1 MIKNNLKK
9 LMKEK
14 NVTIADL
21 HRALGISRPTLTRMV
36 NNESDTIRY
45 DTIDQLC
52 KIFMVGLNGLFS
64 FVPFNELTCCVA
76 TVKLNKEG
84 KCDIIRPVN
93 PRIEIRRVEEENDD
107 QLTDLKIGLTLTL
120 SFDKTEFLYT
130 STDLKYLPDNILY
143 VAFELKQSEVEE
155 KEFFQFVRDT
165 DPNFKDRVKREIA
178 DRIRKTF
185 MLDSDIDVVIVA
197 DFMRVLEGK
206 D

>member
-1 MIKNNLKK
+1 
-9 LMKEK
+9 MKEK
-14 NVTIADL
+14 NITIADL
-21 HRALGISRPTLTRMV
+21 HRSLGISRPTLTRMV

-84 KCDIIRPVN
+84 ECDIIRPVN
-93 PRIEIRRVEEENDD
+93 PRIEIRRVEEENVD

-120 SFDKTEFLYT
+120 SFDKTEFFYV
-130 STDLKYLPDNILY
+130 STDLKYLPDNIIY
-143 VAFELKQSEVEE
+143 AAFELE
-155 KEFFQFVRDT
+155 KSKVKEKDFFQFVRDT
-165 DPNFKDRVKREIA
+165 DPNFKDHIKKEIA
-178 DRIRKTF
+178 YHIRKTL
-185 MLDSDIDVVIVA
+185 MLDSSVDVVIVA

-206 D
+206 E

>member
-1 MIKNNLKK
+1 
-9 LMKEK
+9 MKEK
-14 NVTIADL
+14 NITIADL
-21 HRALGISRPTLTRMV
+21 HRSLGISRPTLTRMV

-76 TVKLNKEG
+76 TVKLNEEG

-93 PRIEIRRVEEENDD
+93 PRIEIRRVEEENVD

-120 SFDKTEFLYT
+120 SFDKTEFFYV
-130 STDLKYLPDNILY
+130 STDLKYLPDNIIY
-143 VAFELKQSEVEE
+143 AAFELE
-155 KEFFQFVRDT
+155 KSKVKEKDFFQFVRDT
-165 DPNFKDRVKREIA
+165 DPNFKDHIKKEIA
-178 DRIRKTF
+178 YHIRKTL
-185 MLDSDIDVVIVA
+185 MLDSSVDVVIVA

-206 D
+206 E

>member
-1 MIKNNLKK
+1 
-9 LMKEK
+9 MKEK
-14 NVTIADL
+14 NITIADL
-21 HRALGISRPTLTRMV
+21 HRSLGISRPTLTRMV

-93 PRIEIRRVEEENDD
+93 PRIEIRRVEEENVD

-120 SFDKTEFLYT
+120 SFDKTEFFYV
-130 STDLKYLPDNILY
+130 STDLKYLPDNIIY
-143 VAFELKQSEVEE
+143 AAFELE
-155 KEFFQFVRDT
+155 KSKVKEKDFFQFVRDT
-165 DPNFKDRVKREIA
+165 DPNFKDHIKKEIA
-178 DRIRKTF
+178 YHIRKTL
-185 MLDSDIDVVIVA
+185 MLDSSVDVVIVA
-197 DFMRVLEGK
+197 DFMRILEGK